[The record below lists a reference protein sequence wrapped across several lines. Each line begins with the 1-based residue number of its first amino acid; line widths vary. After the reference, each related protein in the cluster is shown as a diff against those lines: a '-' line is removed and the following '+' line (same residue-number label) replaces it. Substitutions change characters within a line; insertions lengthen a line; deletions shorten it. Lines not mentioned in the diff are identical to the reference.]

1 MMLSNIHIVL
11 VRTFH
16 PGNIGSAVRS
26 AKTMALSHVDL
37 VAPKDYPSEQAT
49 QMAAGAAD
57 MLATCQ
63 TYANLATCLADSQL
77 TIATT
82 ARPRGYDLPV
92 VGPEQAAQLL
102 LKHSQHG
109 KVALMF
115 GPERMGL
122 HNDDL
127 KLAQYRLTLPAN
139 PDYSSLNLA
148 AAVQIMSYEIF
159 KASSFSSELAIS
171 NESAAKASQPL
182 HSSEQFE
189 QLLEQLEWVL
199 KAVKFL
205 KSHQGETLMRIRQ
218 YMRKSEPTQIEMNI
232 MRGAVKAIAR
242 ELSGRRSNDVQKP

>member
-1 MMLSNIHIVL
+1 MKLSNIHIVL

-26 AKTMALSHVDL
+26 AKTMAIQHVDL
-37 VAPKDYPSEQAT
+37 VSPKDYPHEHAR

-57 MLATCQ
+57 LLESCEIYTDLAD
-63 TYANLATCLADSQL
+63 CLADSKL

-92 VGPEQAAQLL
+92 VNPEQAAKLL
-102 LKHSQHG
+102 LEHSTHG

-122 HNDDL
+122 HNEDL
-127 KLAQYRLTLPAN
+127 KLAQFRLTVPAN
-139 PDYSSLNLA
+139 PEYSSLNLA

-159 KASSFSSELAIS
+159 KAAQIADTTQPPSNCEQLPSST
-171 NESAAKASQPL
+171 
-182 HSSEQFE
+182 QFE
-189 QLLEQLEWVL
+189 QLLNELEKVL
-199 KAVKFL
+199 KRVAFL
-205 KSHQGETLMRIRQ
+205 RPHQGETLLRIRQ
-218 YMRKSEPTQIEMNI
+218 YLRRTQPSQLEMNI

-242 ELSGRRSNDVQKP
+242 ELNAGSK